1 MNALTAYSDTY
12 VFRNALHFV
21 VWQCQQM
28 IGWFV
33 GGGNMT
39 TPSAEK
45 NPRQLV

>member
-12 VFRNALHFV
+12 VFRNALHFM
-21 VWQCQQM
+21 VWQCQQT

-39 TPSAEK
+39 APSAEK